1 MSRYRIAAIA
11 TALVLLLGLAGAMD
25 YEDQQAEQAHY
36 CDMVGIWKADA
47 KAGIPKERRNGWPPY
62 KGDNFCQSSGDNR

>member
-11 TALVLLLGLAGAMD
+11 TALVLLLGLAGHMD

-36 CDMVGIWKADA
+36 CDMV
-47 KAGIPKERRNGWPPY
+47 KAGYWPDFQGTYRRECRPPKNAQR
-62 KGDNFCQSSGDNR
+62 